1 MKKLLVF
8 IMSLF
13 LTVAFSTGAF
23 AKEEPKKE
31 DKNKIAEMK
40 KKKSEEDKKKAEEAK
55 KKKAEEDKKVKE
67 EKGKRTHYLE

>member
-1 MKKLLVF
+1 
-8 IMSLF
+8 MSLF

-40 KKKSEEDKKKAEEAK
+40 IKKSEED